1 MASQRDTGGP
11 RQLRQGKIIFN
22 KQRSVACKVWNLS
35 DLEACIEVKGAL
47 AIPPKFDLLIT
58 GEKLARHCVVRSA
71 VRNWVTVIFTDQRQ
85 KAPPRDPTRKA
96 PHQNVDLSGKRAP
109 TNLSR
114 GSLVGLRSSLD
125 EAEFGVVLLDAD
137 LHATFINRAFRKLWK
152 LPDDLTNGRPKFSD
166 LMSHG
171 RAVLGYEASGLNEY
185 VEEILTRVRGGDPT
199 PVGMRLIEGEVLRF
213 QCIALPHGGRMLS
226 YTKVTDIVRRADECE
241 VLRAAIDNVDQG
253 IVIIDENLFVHFI
266 NHKARK
272 LWKLTA
278 EQCDHKPA
286 YSRLIYDIASTGV
299 YDVPDDQL
307 EEYVIKHFTMVQSGD
322 KWPMDVRIKGDRVI
336 RAQCTALPTG
346 GRMLTHTDVTDLVHR
361 ADHQEHLAKI
371 DALTGLPNR
380 RNFLDCAETE
390 WNRFRRYR
398 RTFSI
403 LSFDIDRFKQINDG
417 FGHDVGDRAIMQVAD
432 ICKLEKRGSDVVA
445 RLGGDEFVVLMP
457 ETKVQEAAIFA
468 ERLRKSVVCHPLHL
482 DGTAIAATI
491 SIGVAQAER
500 ETPGIPSLMKLADDR
515 LYAAKKAGRNAT
527 VWADVMDETGPP
539 AEATETCA
547 CDPNSEHLTD
557 IQ

>member
-1 MASQRDTGGP
+1 MARQRATGDP
-11 RQLRQGKIIFN
+11 RQLRRGKIIIN
-22 KQRSVACKVWNLS
+22 KQRSAIDCKVWGLS
-35 DLEACIEVKGAL
+35 DLEACLEVKSAP

-58 GEKLARHCVVRSA
+58 GEKSARHCVVRSA
-71 VRNWVTVIFTDQRQ
+71 VKNRVTVIFTDPRQ
-85 KAPPRDPTRKA
+85 KAPRRDSARKECQ
-96 PHQNVDLSGKRAP
+96 QNIDLSVERPP
-109 TNLSR
+109 TDLSR

-137 LHATFINRAFRKLWK
+137 LRATFINRAFRKLWK
-152 LPDDLTNGRPKFSD
+152 LPDALTSGCPNFSD

-171 RAVLGYEASGLNEY
+171 RAVLAQDVSGLNEY
-185 VEEILTRVRGGDPT
+185 VEEILTHVRGGDPT
-199 PVGMRLIEGEVLRF
+199 PVGMRLIEGDVLRF

-266 NHKARK
+266 NRNARK
-272 LWKLTA
+272 MWKLTA

-286 YSRLIYDIASTGV
+286 YSQLINDIAATGV

-307 EEYVIKHFTMVQSGD
+307 EEFVIKHFTMVQSGD

-398 RTFSI
+398 HTFSI

-457 ETKVQEAAIFA
+457 ETTAQAGAIFA
-468 ERLRKSVVCHPLHL
+468 ERLRKSIVCHPMHL
-482 DGTAIAATI
+482 DGTAIAATV

-500 ETPGIPSLMKLADDR
+500 EMSGIPALMKLADNR
-515 LYAAKKAGRNAT
+515 LYAAKKAGRNTT
-527 VWADVMDETGPP
+527 VWADV
-539 AEATETCA
+539 
-547 CDPNSEHLTD
+547 NV
-557 IQ
+557 